1 MTYRSL
7 VLGGTCP
14 FPVPRAAK
22 RPGYCV
28 GRLPPAKLAGDAV
41 DTPCA
46 VRSTRAQRARP
57 LQYAVLA
64 PRRRSHSGSGEAERG
79 VALAST
85 LMAMVV
91 LLVLGAA
98 AISTTTL
105 ELRMSGSHRS
115 SLQAFYA
122 AEAGLHTGVS
132 QLSANRE
139 TSAQAIPVTGIGG
152 DNTYQYRSGR
162 QHDAGPQ
169 PLEFVGTRPMAG
181 YSVGN
186 GTGYNPAGYVLYT
199 YQITTTGIG
208 PSNAQR
214 ELTALG
220 GYGPVAQ

>member
-1 MTYRSL
+1 MIYR
-7 VLGGTCP
+7 T
-14 FPVPRAAK
+14 
-22 RPGYCV
+22 
-28 GRLPPAKLAGDAV
+28 RLPRRWSHTVIGD
-41 DTPCA
+41 
-46 VRSTRAQRARP
+46 
-57 LQYAVLA
+57 
-64 PRRRSHSGSGEAERG
+64 EERG

-91 LLVLGAA
+91 LLVLGVA
-98 AISTTTL
+98 AITTTTL
-105 ELRMSGSHRS
+105 ELQMSGSHRS

-122 AEAGLHTGVS
+122 AEAGIHTGMS

-139 TSAQAIPVTGIGG
+139 TSTQAIPATGIGG

-162 QHDAGPQ
+162 QRDAEPQ

-181 YSVGN
+181 YTVGN

-199 YQITTTGIG
+199 YQITTTGMG